1 MYMELVMVTVT
12 TVFEQMNAGTTSP
25 MLVEDVDH
33 KRYIMKYIH
42 DGWEGKFLFN
52 ELISARMAEYLELPI
67 PAFEIGDLSRSLISN
82 NDVLSSLNAK
92 SGSVFLSEYRKGITI
107 QNDKILAHAKNKKKY
122 GNIIFFDQL
131 LNNVDRG
138 ENEGNWFFDQKTHN
152 LMIFDHTHVFR
163 IGQLWDQISLQQD
176 QNLPMNIRPE
186 FSESLYLNI
195 LNNISENTPFYGI
208 TRKLARLNDIG
219 IEQMLQNIPAE
230 WEILPEDMSAME
242 QFLKFQVD
250 NATTI
255 EGLLNT
261 HLKWVGK

>member
-1 MYMELVMVTVT
+1 MVTVT
-12 TVFEQMNAGTTSP
+12 TVYEQMNAGTTSP
-25 MLVEDVDH
+25 MLVEDAEH
-33 KRYIMKYIH
+33 KKYIMKYIH

-52 ELISARMAEYLELPI
+52 ELISARMAEYLGLPT
-67 PAFEIGDLSRSLISN
+67 PAFKIGNLSKSIISN
-82 NDVLSSLNAK
+82 NVVLSSLNAQ

-107 QNDKILAHAKNKKKY
+107 QNDKILAHAKNNKKY
-122 GNIIFFDQL
+122 GDIIFFDQL

-138 ENEGNWFFDQKTHN
+138 QNEGNWFFDQKTHR

-176 QNLPMNIRPE
+176 QILPMEIRPE

-195 LNNISENTPFYGI
+195 LNNITEDTPFYGI
-208 TRKLARLNDIG
+208 TRKLARLDDVSIA
-219 IEQMLQNIPAE
+219 QMIQDVPAE
-230 WEILPEDMSAME
+230 WGILPEDMSAME
-242 QFLKFQVD
+242 QFLNFQVG

-255 EGLLNT
+255 EGLLNS